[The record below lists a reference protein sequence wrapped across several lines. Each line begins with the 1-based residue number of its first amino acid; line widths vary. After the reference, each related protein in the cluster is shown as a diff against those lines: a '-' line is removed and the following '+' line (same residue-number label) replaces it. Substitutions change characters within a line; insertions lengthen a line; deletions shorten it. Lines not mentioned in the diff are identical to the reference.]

1 MNLVDTVLQ
10 RQDSDKVLSLF
21 KQMQYF
27 TLGIFFKIK
36 YNTLFWILTL
46 VIFVLNYLFTVTSY
60 RYQSN
65 ILFKRDDRSF
75 DLIPEKEQKSLYLT
89 FYFTKKVKSIFSIIY
104 FKLHEGCPWKL
115 QTKRNLLFVCIRGLY
130 TIVVFWLCFW
140 YLSID
145 TNSKWQI

>member
-65 ILFKRDDRSF
+65 ILFIHHALNVMTRAF
-75 DLIPEKEQKSLYLT
+75 TPEKEQKLFLSDFLLYEESE
-89 FYFTKKVKSIFSIIY
+89 K
-104 FKLHEGCPWKL
+104 
-115 QTKRNLLFVCIRGLY
+115 
-130 TIVVFWLCFW
+130 
-140 YLSID
+140 
-145 TNSKWQI
+145 